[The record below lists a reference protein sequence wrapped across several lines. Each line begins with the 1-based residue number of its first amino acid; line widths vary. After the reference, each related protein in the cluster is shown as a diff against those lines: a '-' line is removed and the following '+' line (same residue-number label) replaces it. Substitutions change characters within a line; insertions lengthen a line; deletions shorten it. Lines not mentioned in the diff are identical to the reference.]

1 MGWSLSSDQK
11 SLLSY
16 AKILLLR
23 GLLGDLIVLQ
33 SWEHIKLSR
42 ILLMTEP

>member
-1 MGWSLSSDQK
+1 
-11 SLLSY
+11 LSY